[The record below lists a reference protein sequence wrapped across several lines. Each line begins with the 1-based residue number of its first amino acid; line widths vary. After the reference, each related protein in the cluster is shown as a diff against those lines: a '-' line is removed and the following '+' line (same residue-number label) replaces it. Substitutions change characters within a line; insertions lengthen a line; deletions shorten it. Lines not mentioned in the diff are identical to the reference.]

1 MKIIIPVSTHHGNNN
16 RHVIFCRHT
25 WFSRRHTFGTI
36 AINCRDDWLWITG
49 KIAPRLWGG
58 WKLPTWRITG
68 RVCAGRRGNS
78 RSPQPETPTHGR
90 QTTPHTAPSR
100 LTNSHHGHLSHF
112 DCRQNLLFVLRG
124 CDFHQAP
131 HATAVLPP
139 VYACIHIN
147 LIKIV
152 SLLGISVCSFCQNVR
167 INGWDTATNQP

>member
-16 RHVIFCRHT
+16 RHVIFCRRT
-25 WFSRRHTFGTI
+25 RFSRRHRFGTI

-100 LTNSHHGHLSHF
+100 LTNSLWSIAS
-112 DCRQNLLFVLRG
+112 RSPLTLW
-124 CDFHQAP
+124 
-131 HATAVLPP
+131 LPP
-139 VYACIHIN
+139 KPSIRAARLWLPPSTPRHRRFTT
-147 LIKIV
+147 
-152 SLLGISVCSFCQNVR
+152 SLRLY
-167 INGWDTATNQP
+167 TY